1 MFALRAAA
9 TRDGSIPAVLT
20 QMEDGMVIG
29 RGVCGLVDPKL
40 SRKHSVLRCWGG
52 ADDGSQVRWEIAPLG
67 THKLRVVRSGEQLQ
81 HPAHGGTG
89 GGAVLQPGDRITL
102 SAKLAPGRELEV
114 CVVSRQALA
123 DDQRRRRDV
132 TGDGRLHTLPEFFRE

>member
-1 MFALRAAA
+1 
-9 TRDGSIPAVLT
+9 
-20 QMEDGMVIG
+20 
-29 RGVCGLVDPKL
+29 
-40 SRKHSVLRCWGG
+40 
-52 ADDGSQVRWEIAPLG
+52 
-67 THKLRVVRSGEQLQ
+67 
-81 HPAHGGTG
+81 
-89 GGAVLQPGDRITL
+89 VLQPGDRITL